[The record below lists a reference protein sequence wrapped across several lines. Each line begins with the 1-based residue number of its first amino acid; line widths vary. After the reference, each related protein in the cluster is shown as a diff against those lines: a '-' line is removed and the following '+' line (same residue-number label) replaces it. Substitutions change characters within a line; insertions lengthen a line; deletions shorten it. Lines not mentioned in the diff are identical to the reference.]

1 MTQQESKAINIA
13 RFIFVVGVLFIHF
26 PISYVAADGIN
37 LTVSDTPIY
46 NLLSS
51 RFFLSDTCLSGLFL
65 LSGYLFFK
73 NIRGE
78 YSEELYFKKI
88 NGRLLSIC
96 VPYLFWNFF
105 WLVYNLFKTYKLQ
118 GTADSELL
126 EITKISDFF
135 ACFWQRGFG
144 VYPDFPIAGYTWYL
158 RDLFIFALLSPIY
171 NYCYK
176 NRRLCFLL
184 LVVLIICE
192 SVKGWH
198 IPGMNAWIYIGGY
211 ISYKGFSFE
220 QICKKVS
227 WLWSVIIFCAVN
239 FGYYYMFHNEALH
252 TLLTLVS
259 FVLVFKLSLL
269 VWNSKVLLSI
279 SASSTFLYL
288 THIFVLNVSR
298 HSLAKLLVIDSD
310 LDMCIYYVLNAT
322 ICVIVCLSTYY
333 ALKSMKANMLLKVLT
348 GGRA

>member
-37 LTVSDTPIY
+37 MTVNDTPIY

-51 RFFLSDTCLSGLFL
+51 RFFLSETCLSGLFL

-73 NIRGE
+73 NIRGG

-118 GTADSELL
+118 GSADSELL

-176 NRRLCFLL
+176 NRRLCILL

-198 IPGMNAWIYIGGY
+198 IPGMNTWIYIGGF
-211 ISYKGFSFE
+211 IAYKEITFE
-220 QICKKVS
+220 QICNKIS
-227 WLWSVIIFCAVN
+227 WLESIIAFSIVNYIFYYIFHDRAV
-239 FGYYYMFHNEALH
+239 YTALAI
-252 TLLTLVS
+252 VS
-259 FVLVFKLSLL
+259 FVLIFKISLL
-269 VWNSKVLLSI
+269 AWNSKVLLSI

-288 THIFVLNVSR
+288 THIFILNVSR

-310 LDMCIYYVLNAT
+310 MDMCIYYLLNST
-322 ICVIVCLSTYY
+322 LCVIIGLGSYFL
-333 ALKSMKANMLLKVLT
+333 LKSLKANLLLKF
-348 GGRA
+348 